1 MAPGTLYTF
10 GYATVR
16 DGEGLR
22 QLLDDRVDLV
32 IDVRINRF
40 SGLLPFSKRTQET
53 VEAAGYD
60 YLWLKGLGNAGH
72 RRPGPMRLADPSQVQ
87 VVLEELREGRDVAI
101 MCACPNVWRCHRRL
115 VSQLA
120 REAVPELE
128 VVNL

>member
-1 MAPGTLYTF
+1 MTVGTLYTF

-16 DGEGLR
+16 DREGLR
-22 QLLDDRVDLV
+22 LRLDDLVDLV

-40 SGLLPFSKRTQET
+40 SGMLPFSKRTQET
-53 VEAAGYD
+53 VEAAGYE

-72 RRPGPMRLADPSQVQ
+72 RRPGPMHLADPSQVQ
-87 VVLEELREGRDVAI
+87 VVVDELRAGRSVAI
-101 MCACPNVWRCHRRL
+101 MCACPNIWRCHRRL

-120 REAVPELE
+120 REAIPELE